1 MCCRLPTGTA
11 PPMGMASGSMAPPT
25 PVYHPPPQEAIAVPL
40 SESDVPIR
48 AGQVGWIPTSH
59 IQP

>member
-1 MCCRLPTGTA
+1 
-11 PPMGMASGSMAPPT
+11 MGMASGSMAPPT
-25 PVYHPPPQEAIAVPL
+25 PVYHLPPQEAIAVPL
-40 SESDVPIR
+40 SEPDVPIR